1 MVSWKKVFRAALLG
15 ATATASISASA
26 QAATGT
32 NEARMA
38 AKIEKLRSNPAALRA
53 LLVGMPKGG
62 DLHMHLSGAVYAET
76 FLQNAAADNLCVDP
90 IKGVL
95 LPNRGLSKSL
105 PPQPVCVEGTQ
116 PAATAFHDQGLY
128 DRLIDSFSMRAF
140 VPGAGWSGHDQ
151 FFATFSRFGGIAK
164 SHQGE
169 WVDEVA
175 TRAASQNE
183 QYLEVM
189 NTPDFGVA
197 LRLAAQQHWDGDPA
211 TMRDALLAGGLRE
224 NVATDRAEIDALEA
238 TRNAREHCGT
248 PEAKPACKVQVR
260 YIYQILRS
268 APPERVFAQA
278 LLGYEVASVDP
289 RVVGINFVQPE
300 DAYLAMSQYDNQMT
314 MLRYLHATY
323 PKVHLSL
330 HAGELGPGMVPPD
343 GLRFHI
349 HDAVE
354 KAGAERIG
362 HGVDVM
368 FEDGADA
375 LLKDMAAKHVMV
387 EINLT
392 SNDVILGV
400 KGKDHSLQSYIGA
413 GVPFA
418 LSTDDEGV
426 SRIDLTHEY
435 VRAVIEQGLTY
446 AQLKSSARASLEH
459 SFLPGESLWAA
470 RDRFTAL
477 RHECVPSKG
486 DTPSAPCADFLK
498 TSDKAL
504 QQWDLEKRFRAFES
518 NATATMKETR

>member
-1 MVSWKKVFRAALLG
+1 MVSWKKVFRVALLG
-15 ATATASISASA
+15 ATATASMGASA
-26 QAATGT
+26 QAAAGSS
-32 NEARMA
+32 EARMA
-38 AKIEKLRSNPAALRA
+38 AKIERLRSNPAALRA
-53 LLVGMPKGG
+53 LLVSMPKGG
-62 DLHMHLSGAVYAET
+62 DLHVHLSGAVYAET

-95 LPNRGLSKSL
+95 LPNRGLTKSL

-116 PAATAFHDQGLY
+116 PAATAFRDQGLY
-128 DRLIDSFSMRAF
+128 DRLVDSFSMRSF
-140 VPGAGWSGHDQ
+140 VPSAGWSGHDQ
-151 FFATFSRFGGIAK
+151 FFATFARFGGIAK

-183 QYLEVM
+183 QYLELM
-189 NTPDFGVA
+189 NTPDFGMA
-197 LRLAAQQHWDGDPA
+197 IRLAAQQHWDGDPA
-211 TMRDALLAGGLRE
+211 KMRDALLAGGLRD
-224 NVATDRAEIDALEA
+224 NIATDRAEIDALEA

-248 PEAKPACKVQVR
+248 PEAKPACRVQVR

-268 APPERVFAQA
+268 APPERVFAQT

-300 DAYLAMSQYDNQMT
+300 DAFLAMSQYDNQMT
-314 MLRYLHATY
+314 MLQYLHATY

-400 KGKDHSLQSYIGA
+400 RGKDHSLQSYIGA

-435 VRAVIEQGLTY
+435 VRAVMEQGLTY

-459 SFLPGESLWAA
+459 SFLPGDSLWAA
-470 RDRFTAL
+470 RDKFAAM
-477 RHECVPSKG
+477 RHECITSKG
-486 DTPSAPCADFLK
+486 DAPSAACADFLK
-498 TSDKAL
+498 TSDKAQ
-504 QQWDLEKRFRAFES
+504 QQWELEKRFRAFES
-518 NATATMKETR
+518 TAVATTKETR